1 MQAVTHPLLSWF
13 LVTLI
18 VQSKFHQYMLR
29 LYSTNQQAKCAL
41 LLTSFHCQESFL
53 LSGHWSYTEPTHN
66 SFGQV
71 EHDAKAKIIVT
82 YYIYIYTSSIVGLAL
97 LKVAQNLYCNLAFSC
112 PMKMITGTAC
122 IIETLQI
129 AIKVL
134 ISACLNIELV

>member
-1 MQAVTHPLLSWF
+1 MPITLQVAVWPHAHRNYMQAVTHPLLLWF

-82 YYIYIYTSSIVGLAL
+82 YYIYIYTSSIVGHAL
-97 LKVAQNLYCNLAFSC
+97 LKVAQNLYCNVLMKLRQEKFSYLHFLAR
-112 PMKMITGTAC
+112 
-122 IIETLQI
+122 
-129 AIKVL
+129 
-134 ISACLNIELV
+134 